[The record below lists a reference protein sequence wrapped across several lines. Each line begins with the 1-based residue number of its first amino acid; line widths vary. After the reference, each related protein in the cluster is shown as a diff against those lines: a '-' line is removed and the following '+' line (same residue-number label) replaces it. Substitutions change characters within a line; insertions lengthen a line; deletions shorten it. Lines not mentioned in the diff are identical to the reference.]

1 MLDPEPGR
9 EVQAPPEALDLRE
22 AGPAQELLVLL
33 RGDGDE
39 DALEAESL
47 PLDRLLAVAIRPLE
61 PVVEVRH
68 QRIGRCRR
76 AKDLLDEDEGPTRCG
91 VFVHVAEHAGAKLDG
106 DELQGQDSQGERRL
120 DVRVAGA
127 KVEVQQRHSPSAI
140 SGANRRRQASSI
152 GGETSTPTYDA
163 RSPNFATNGASAPP
177 RLQPRSRT
185 IPPSGTKSLPIS
197 KTKPR
202 IVSYWGIERSSM
214 SSKTLVTASS
224 NAHGPVGRCPRDTGR
239 PRSESSRYGGVV
251 MASDAA

>member
-1 MLDPEPGR
+1 MLDPEPGP

-68 QRIGRCRR
+68 QRIGPRRR
-76 AKDLLDEDEGPTRCG
+76 ANDLLDEDEGPTRCG

-127 KVEVQQRHSPSAI
+127 KVEVQQRHSP
-140 SGANRRRQASSI
+140 
-152 GGETSTPTYDA
+152 
-163 RSPNFATNGASAPP
+163 
-177 RLQPRSRT
+177 
-185 IPPSGTKSLPIS
+185 
-197 KTKPR
+197 
-202 IVSYWGIERSSM
+202 
-214 SSKTLVTASS
+214 
-224 NAHGPVGRCPRDTGR
+224 VGDLG
-239 PRSESSRYGGVV
+239 SESVTTGVEHRWRDL
-251 MASDAA
+251 DADVRRPITELRDERRERATATAAE